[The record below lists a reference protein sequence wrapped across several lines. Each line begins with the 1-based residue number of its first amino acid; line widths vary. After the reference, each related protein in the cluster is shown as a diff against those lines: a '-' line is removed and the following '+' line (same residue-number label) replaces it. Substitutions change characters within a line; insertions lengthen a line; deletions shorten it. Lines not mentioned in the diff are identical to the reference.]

1 MRLLWRTLRH
11 TARLAGSHRKLWIPF
26 LLTAV
31 VELSLLGLV
40 ALAPHPPFSRLL
52 APPIRY
58 VAGERVLHY
67 PWHLWF
73 LYHVV
78 PQAHLIAS
86 IVTGAV
92 MTGVACAMVR
102 QIHDRAPLSF
112 RAALISQWGRIK
124 TLLIVWVV
132 VWGLAQGVR
141 AACRAALRPPAGWPV
156 WAAIGMELWL
166 QAVFSYA
173 IPAAVFEAASWWS
186 AVLHGVR
193 EFLRQ
198 PATTFGIVAI
208 ALAPGIAFALLAPD
222 ASVARWMAQ
231 VTPEIALPLLVIR
244 VLIWTTADAVLT
256 TAVAHLWWL
265 RRAPHPGAEVS
276 GVRAPTPRVAAI

>member
-1 MRLLWRTLRH
+1 M
-11 TARLAGSHRKLWIPF
+11 
-26 LLTAV
+26 
-31 VELSLLGLV
+31 
-40 ALAPHPPFSRLL
+40 
-52 APPIRY
+52 
-58 VAGERVLHY
+58 
-67 PWHLWF
+67 
-73 LYHVV
+73 
-78 PQAHLIAS
+78 
-86 IVTGAV
+86 
-92 MTGVACAMVR
+92 
-102 QIHDRAPLSF
+102 
-112 RAALISQWGRIK
+112 
-124 TLLIVWVV
+124 
-132 VWGLAQGVR
+132 
-141 AACRAALRPPAGWPV
+141 
-156 WAAIGMELWL
+156 
-166 QAVFSYA
+166 
-173 IPAAVFEAASWWS
+173 
-186 AVLHGVR
+186 LHGVR